1 MTSPSGPSHEVRV
14 TPGHLRDLAQK
25 HDDAATQIGQAT
37 NLVDDIS
44 ASILR
49 THGNI
54 CSTAATAAAEV
65 AAARTRACV
74 ALETTSQA
82 HEANL
87 NTAASQYVATDGR
100 NAHSIDQQ
108 LPLPPR

>member
-1 MTSPSGPSHEVRV
+1 MTSPAGPSDEVRV
-14 TPGHLRDLAQK
+14 TPSHLRDLAQK
-25 HDDAATQIGQAT
+25 HADAATHIGQAAH
-37 NLVDDIS
+37 LVDGIS
-44 ASILR
+44 ESILR

-65 AAARTRACV
+65 AAARTRACI

-82 HEANL
+82 HEANV